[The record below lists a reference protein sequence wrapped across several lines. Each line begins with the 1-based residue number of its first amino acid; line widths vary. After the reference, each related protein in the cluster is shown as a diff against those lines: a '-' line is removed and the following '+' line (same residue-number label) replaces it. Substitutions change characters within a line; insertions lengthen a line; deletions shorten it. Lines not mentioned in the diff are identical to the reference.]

1 LDDGPL
7 TTTINGAFTVLR
19 CSSLLLV
26 LLVSAVYGCWLLVP
40 VHGAETISI
49 SNLQYPSTISV
60 NKRLTV
66 NYTVS
71 YSGANLT
78 VANGEYL
85 GAGIFLPPQRTNNGS
100 SPVIFNSSLAEGSP
114 LSSSPGDCERGFI
127 NGYPAA
133 GCFFRLAD
141 TQGSENVAFSLTD
154 TSAGT
159 FSFIAR
165 AFLISYCGARGIYDY
180 NMCVDADAV
189 SQPFSISV
197 LNKFTLTV
205 NVPGQVSITLDS
217 IPQMTPGSIAPEL
230 SLGTHEISVPD
241 IVQLNSTSRLR
252 FDDWSDGSRQLT
264 RTLELKNDTEMTA
277 SYVTQYYVSLCSDST
292 LESGWYDSG
301 TFVQFSVN
309 QTQLWNSY
317 RLLTGGFD
325 GWYSG
330 GGQLISKSQSNSI
343 KIDGPVSLVARWNYY
358 PYFLP
363 LLIVVIVGGIL
374 YLRRRGT
381 RKRKGEKASLPQ

>member
-1 LDDGPL
+1 M
-7 TTTINGAFTVLR
+7 TTTIYSGSFTVLR
-19 CSSLLLV
+19 RSSLLLV
-26 LLVSAVYGCWLLVP
+26 LLVSAAYGCWLIVP
-40 VHGAETISI
+40 VHGAEIISI

-60 NKRLTV
+60 NKQLTV
-66 NYTVS
+66 SYTVS

-100 SPVIFNSSLAEGSP
+100 SPVFFNSSLAEGFP
-114 LSSSPGDCERGFI
+114 LSSSPGDCEQPKGII
-127 NGYPAA
+127 NGYNAA
-133 GCFFRLAD
+133 DCFFRLTD
-141 TQGSENVAFSLTD
+141 TQGSENVAFSIAD

-159 FSFIAR
+159 FSFVAR
-165 AFLISYCGARGIYDY
+165 AFLMSYCGARGKYDY

-189 SQPFSISV
+189 SQPLSISV

-205 NVPGQVSITLDS
+205 NVPEQVSITLDS
-217 IPQMTPGSIAPEL
+217 IPQTSPGPIAPEL
-230 SLGTHEISVPD
+230 SPGTHEISVSD

-252 FDDWSDGSRQLT
+252 FDGWSDGSRQLT

-277 SYVTQYYVSLCSDST
+277 IYVTQYYVSASSDST

-301 TFVQFSVN
+301 TFVHFSVN

-317 RLLTGGFD
+317 RVLTGGFD

-358 PYFLP
+358 PYFPP
-363 LLIVVIVGGIL
+363 LLIVAIVGGIL
-374 YLRRRGT
+374 YLRRGGT
-381 RKRKGEKASLPQ
+381 RKRKGESLLPTVTP